1 MSTLAILAS
10 FAGIFMGLSS
20 IPQLIKIYKLKSA
33 KDISAVAHIIIVT
46 GASIWMLYGIEL
58 GDFPIIA
65 SNLVGIVTNGMIL
78 YGCYKY

>member
-20 IPQLIKIYKLKSA
+20 IPQLIKIYRLKSA
-33 KDISAVAHIIIVT
+33 KDISVVAHIIIVC

-58 GDFPIIA
+58 NDFPIIA
-65 SNLVGIVTNGMIL
+65 SNLVGIITNGLIL
-78 YGCYKY
+78 YGCYRY